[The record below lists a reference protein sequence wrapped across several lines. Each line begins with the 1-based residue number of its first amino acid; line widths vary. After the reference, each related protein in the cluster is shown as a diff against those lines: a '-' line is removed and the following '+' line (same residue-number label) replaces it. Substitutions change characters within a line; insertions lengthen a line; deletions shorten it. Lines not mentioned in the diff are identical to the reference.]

1 MNNTKIIRAIG
12 SVDDELIERA
22 YPKISAVNKRSSI
35 MWLKWAVLAAACLAL
50 TVSILVPLLNNNENT
65 GDDFDLTMSSGVTV
79 KYIDD
84 PPQNFASFSLVGLT
98 EEELFSDWAGAERV
112 IFEGVIKKVDNIVI
126 SLSPGSLWY
135 NAIAHIEVDTVY
147 HGDIEPGEVITVL
160 LPSPVGKNEVYVSDS
175 RVSSQMTEGT
185 KGIFLPIRYN
195 ENAVL
200 SEESK
205 NVLYW
210 QEVAKFGLGDGE
222 RHAFLDKPDGVVFS
236 RWAYLSIVDF
246 EAVEGAPTMD
256 EIRLYVISMVEKY
269 R

>member
-12 SVDDELIERA
+12 SIDDELIERA
-22 YPKISAVNKRSSI
+22 AQKNYTLRKNNVS
-35 MWLKWAVLAAACLAL
+35 WFKWVAPAAACMLLTAAL
-50 TVSILVPLLNNNENT
+50 VIPMFNGSDNIDKDFNLVIST
-65 GDDFDLTMSSGVTV
+65 GVNISYVN
-79 KYIDD
+79 D
-84 PPQNFASFSLVGLT
+84 PPLVKNSFSLADLT
-98 EEELFSDWAGAERV
+98 ERELFSDWFGAQRV

-135 NAIAHIEVDTVY
+135 MAIAHIEVDTVY
-147 HGDIEPGEVITVL
+147 HGNIEPGEIITVL
-160 LPSPVGKNEVYVSDS
+160 LPSPVGRSDVHVSDS

-195 ENAVL
+195 EDAVL
-200 SEESK
+200 SDGNE

-210 QEVAKFGLGDGE
+210 QEVAEFGLGDGE
-222 RHAFLDKPDGVVFS
+222 RHAFLEKPDGVLFS
-236 RWAYLSIVDF
+236 RWAYLSILDF

-256 EIRLYVISMVEKY
+256 EIREYVISMIEKY